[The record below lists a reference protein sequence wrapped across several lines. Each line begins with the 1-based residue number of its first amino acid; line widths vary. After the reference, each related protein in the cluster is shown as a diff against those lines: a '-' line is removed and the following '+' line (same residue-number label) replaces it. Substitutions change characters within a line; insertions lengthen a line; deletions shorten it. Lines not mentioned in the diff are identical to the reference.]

1 MVIAIGVVLS
11 AAGLVLLFNVG
22 GAGDMVIKRVTSQSL
37 GDLAP
42 GFASTKRGFNI
53 YATLILAVGVFA
65 LGRGVAGSYVPIGT
79 SLMVR
84 VVITWCVASV
94 RAIAGDIVTFY
105 ATQLKCA

>member
-1 MVIAIGVVLS
+1 MVLAIGVVLS

-42 GFASTKRGFNI
+42 GFAATRRGFNI

-65 LGRGVAGSYVPIGT
+65 LGLGVAGWYVPIGT
-79 SLMVR
+79 SLMVLGG
-84 VVITWCVASV
+84 ITFAGASV
-94 RAIAGDIVTFY
+94 IAIAGEIETFR
-105 ATQLKCA
+105 ALKR